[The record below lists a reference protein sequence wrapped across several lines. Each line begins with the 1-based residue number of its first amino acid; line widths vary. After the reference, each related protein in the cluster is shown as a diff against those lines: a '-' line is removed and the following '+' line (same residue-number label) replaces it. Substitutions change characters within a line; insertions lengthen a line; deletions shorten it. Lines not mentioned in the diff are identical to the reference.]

1 MRIAAIWAM
10 VMGAAALVLIGCG
23 SDAPTV
29 QSVVQADPELEPLS
43 AVVLDRNLR
52 NSEFEI
58 ISGGWQCFFHGSPP
72 QGLQLRHVETGAA
85 WELNRQNARRDL
97 EPGVYQLVVPDT
109 SGGVIGSCGRIG
121 TSVAQVDDAAEE
133 AESQAAASADADAA
147 AVEQAI
153 EAART
158 EGEAAGRTAGRV
170 IGHREG
176 RAEGEAVGR
185 TAGRAIGHRE
195 GRAEGRAEVQAQ
207 QSQRSPAWVDAAV
220 NPDEPAACTDPRTLL
235 VRGTPASDGSTIFE
249 LRIAVR
255 FRDDGVAWAAVE
267 DSADGPTACH
277 VYSVEDWAYNPET
290 GWMHSGPIRIAGY

>member
-10 VMGAAALVLIGCG
+10 VVGAAALVLIGCE

-29 QSVVQADPELEPLS
+29 QSVVEPEPVS
-43 AVVLDRNLR
+43 AVVLDRSMR

-58 ISGGWQCFFHGSPP
+58 IGGGWQCFFHGSPP

-121 TSVAQVDDAAEE
+121 TSVAELDDAAEA
-133 AESQAAASADADAA
+133 AESQAAVSAEAQAA

-153 EAART
+153 EAARA
-158 EGEAAGRTAGRV
+158 EGEAAGRAAGR
-170 IGHREG
+170 ILGRDEG
-176 RAEGEAVGR
+176 L
-185 TAGRAIGHRE
+185 
-195 GRAEGRAEVQAQ
+195 AEGRAEERAQ
-207 QSQRSPAWVDAAV
+207 QSQSPPEWVHAAV
-220 NPDEPAACTDPRTLL
+220 NPDEPAACEDPRALS
-235 VRGTPASDGSTIFE
+235 VRGTSAADGTTVFE
-249 LRIAVR
+249 LKVAVR
-255 FRDDGVAWAAVE
+255 FRDDGVVWAAVE

-277 VYSVEDWAYNPET
+277 VYSVEDWTYNPAT